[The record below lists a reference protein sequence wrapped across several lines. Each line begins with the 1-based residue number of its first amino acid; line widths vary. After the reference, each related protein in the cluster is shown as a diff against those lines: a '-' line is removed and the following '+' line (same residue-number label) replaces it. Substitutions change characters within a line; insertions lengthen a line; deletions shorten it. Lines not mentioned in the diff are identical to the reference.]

1 MDIVL
6 YSGVDKRINSTKRPT
21 GVGTTFS
28 GVLKEGC
35 SVLTP
40 VVLIE
45 AGNLSGYNYA
55 LISAFGRYYYITDI
69 VSINNL
75 WEVHM
80 KVDPMSSN
88 RDLIGALSVYVERAD
103 ADFDGEV
110 MDNLYPGKTTL
121 EAQDIPISTSWY
133 NVAPSTGTFVLGI
146 IDKTGG
152 SQAGGAVTYYGFSP
166 AQMRTLMAYL
176 LSNSF
181 LEDNGFASVMTA
193 TQQISQD
200 VAKAI
205 VKPFDYIVSC
215 VWFPFSIAGS
225 SSGVTLGYW
234 DMGDNTFSATKIS
247 AYVSAE
253 PFSGTIPAHPQAA
266 TRGNYLNHA
275 PFTEI
280 MLRLPPFG
288 VIPINPDYFVSGA
301 LSGHVYVDCF
311 TGKAQ
316 LKAQLDGKLVAE
328 ATAMFGVPIQLS
340 QITPD
345 YIGMI
350 ETGINAIGSLLPGKS
365 QESDAFSSV
374 GNALTAMGAQPSSEG
389 VNGSFINNILVP
401 SVSVKHTLLVD
412 ENRTE
417 LGRPLCQT
425 RTVNTLPGYIKCAS
439 VPDTIPRTQAE
450 KDEIVNM
457 MLGGFF
463 FE

>member
-21 GVGTTFS
+21 GAGTTFS

-121 EAQDIPISTSWY
+121 EASDISLATSWSRVTP
-133 NVAPSTGTFVLGI
+133 NHGTFVVGI
-146 IDKTGG
+146 INNRGIH
-152 SQAGGAVTYYGFSP
+152 GGAVCYYALSFN
-166 AQMRTLMAYL
+166 QMLAFMSYL
-176 LSNSF
+176 LSDTF
-181 LEDNGFASVMTA
+181 LSDNGFPSTMTA
-193 TQQISQD
+193 VQQISQS

-205 VKPFDYIVSC
+205 VRPIDYIASC
-215 VWFPFSIAGS
+215 MWFPVTGLEGDATTVKVGYWELDNIGAS
-225 SSGVTLGYW
+225 TLGTVW
-234 DMGDNTFSATKIS
+234 GGI
-247 AYVSAE
+247 
-253 PFSGTIPAHPQAA
+253 PFGPETIPAHPQAQ

-275 PFTEI
+275 PYTELL
-280 MLRLPPFG
+280 LRLPPFG
-288 VIPINPDYFVSGA
+288 VIPINPDYFVSGV
-301 LSGHVYVDCF
+301 LNGTLEVDYI
-311 TGKAQ
+311 TGKGH
-316 LKAQLDGKLVAE
+316 LRVMLDGKIVAE
-328 ATAMFGVPIQLS
+328 TSGLFGIPIQIA

-345 YIGMI
+345 YLDMI
-350 ETGINAIGSLLPGKS
+350 SNAANLAGNVISGNLDNTIFNSI
-365 QESDAFSSV
+365 
-374 GNALTAMGAQPSSEG
+374 GNAANSFHAPVSSSG
-389 VNGSFINNILVP
+389 TNGSFLTTWVNPFIT
-401 SVSVKHTLLVD
+401 VKHTLLVD
-412 ENRTE
+412 EDKAE
-417 LGRPLCQT
+417 LGRPLCQV
-425 RTVNTLPGYIKCAS
+425 RTVNTLPGYIKCAA

-450 KDEIVNM
+450 KDEITSM
-457 MLGGFF
+457 MMGGFF

>member
-21 GVGTTFS
+21 GAGTTFS
-28 GVLKEGC
+28 GVLKDGC

-55 LISAFGRYYYITDI
+55 LISSFGRYYYITDI

-121 EAQDIPISTSWY
+121 EAQDIPISTGWFR
-133 NVAPSTGTFVLGI
+133 TGISGGMFVLGI

-152 SQAGGAVTYYGFSP
+152 SQVGGAVTYYGFTP
-166 AQMRTLMAYL
+166 AQLRTLMAYL
-176 LSNSF
+176 LSDTF
-181 LEDNGFASVMTA
+181 LSDNGFAATMTA
-193 TQQISQD
+193 TQIITQSI
-200 VAKAI
+200 AKTI
-205 VKPFDYIVSC
+205 VKPMDYITSC
-215 VWFPFSIAGS
+215 VWFPFAMDGTS
-225 SSGVTLGYW
+225 SSVTIGYW
-234 DMGDNTFSATKIS
+234 DLGNTFGATKINE
-247 AYVSAE
+247 YVRAE
-253 PFSGTIPAHPQAA
+253 PITGTIPAHPQAA

-280 MLRLPPFG
+280 LLRLPPFG
-288 VIPINPDYFVSGA
+288 VIPINPDYFVAGA
-301 LSGHVYVDCF
+301 LTGYAYIDCF
-311 TGKAQ
+311 NGKAHLQ
-316 LKAQLDGKLVAE
+316 VILDGKIVAE
-328 ATAMFGVPIQLS
+328 STAMLGVPIQIS

-345 YIGMI
+345 FLGIIDAGIKTVGSQGQAGDLFSTIG
-350 ETGINAIGSLLPGKS
+350 NSLASMGV
-365 QESDAFSSV
+365 Q
-374 GNALTAMGAQPSSEG
+374 TASEG
-389 VNGSFINNILVP
+389 VNGSFINNIISP
-401 SVSVKHTLLVD
+401 MVSVKHGILVD
-412 ENRTE
+412 EDRAE
-417 LGRPLCQT
+417 LGRPLCQV
-425 RTVNTLPGYIKCAS
+425 RTVNTLPGYIKCAA

-450 KDEIVNM
+450 KDEITSM